1 MGNRY
6 RLFLLLIIACGVVIA
21 VITATDLCTFGACTE
36 VHKYLLFGVS
46 FTPLGIAYFILAGL
60 LVSLV
65 NRLPFAS
72 LLFNLLLAGASGAE
86 VNMIL
91 LQKNVI
97 GAWCP
102 LCLAAAAIVYILS
115 ACQLGRY
122 LISFKEEFQM
132 NLKSIGKPLLILI
145 TAMIGFAITF
155 SGIAK
160 EEASAGQLNLYM
172 GKQESKLEVY
182 FFSDWFCPYCSKVE
196 EALEAVY
203 PALSKKAKILF
214 VDKIIHQESLNFVP
228 YHLSFAAHEKGK
240 IMQLRKALFAVAQ
253 KTKTPSY
260 DDISAAIAPLKVTY
274 KQLSFL
280 EVTQQMGNAQK
291 LAEQFRVVST
301 PTMVIRNAR
310 TNKTLTLVG
319 NAQIT
324 PAGILKAVKEVE

>member
-6 RLFLLLIIACGVVIA
+6 RLFLLVLIVAGFAIA
-21 VITATDLCTFGACTE
+21 VITATNLCTFGACTE
-36 VHKYLLFGVS
+36 VHKYLLFGFS
-46 FTPLGIAYFILAGL
+46 FTPIGIAFFILAGL
-60 LVSLV
+60 LVSLI
-65 NRLPFAS
+65 NRIPGAP

-86 VNMIL
+86 INMIL

-102 LCLAAAAIVYILS
+102 LCLAAAAIVFILA

-122 LISFKEEFQM
+122 LKSCKEEFQM
-132 NLKSIGKPLLILI
+132 NLKTFGKPLLICV
-145 TAMIGFAITF
+145 TAMIGFALTF
-155 SGIAK
+155 SGMAK
-160 EEASAGQLNLYM
+160 EEASAGQLNLYT
-172 GKQESKLEVY
+172 GKQNSKLEVY

-196 EALEAVY
+196 ESLEAVY
-203 PALSKKAKILF
+203 PALTKKARILF

-228 YHLSFAAHEKGK
+228 YHLSFAAHEKAK
-240 IMQLRKALFAVAQ
+240 IMQLRKALFTVAL

-280 EVTQQMGNAQK
+280 EVTQQMANSRK

-301 PTMVIRNAR
+301 PTMVLRNAK

-319 NAQIT
+319 NGQIT
-324 PAGILKAVKEVE
+324 PSGIMKAVKEVE